1 MNTESMPFDTVTELF
16 LLNMKLIEE
25 DAMKEEQEQGQEILA
40 TEYESGDFQFVD
52 PPPQGSNDLGK
63 SKTDGLDEGKKLR
76 SLSGRAFSLQ
86 GKNLLIK
93 IPLTTPSRTISALAY
108 LFRED
113 FGSQLRKCGSQS
125 GKLNINK
132 TKIHRAAKMI
142 RGAFVELYK
151 GLGYLKTYR

>member
-1 MNTESMPFDTVTELF
+1 MKLIWIV
-16 LLNMKLIEE
+16 LNLIEE
-25 DAMKEEQEQGQEILA
+25 DAMKEEQEQAQEILA

-52 PPPQGSNDLGK
+52 PPQGSDNLGQ
-63 SKTDGLDEGKKLR
+63 SKTERLDEGKLR

-113 FGSQLRKCGSQS
+113 LGSQLRKCGSQS
-125 GKLNINK
+125 GKLNIDK
-132 TKIHRAAKMI
+132 TKIHHAEKMI